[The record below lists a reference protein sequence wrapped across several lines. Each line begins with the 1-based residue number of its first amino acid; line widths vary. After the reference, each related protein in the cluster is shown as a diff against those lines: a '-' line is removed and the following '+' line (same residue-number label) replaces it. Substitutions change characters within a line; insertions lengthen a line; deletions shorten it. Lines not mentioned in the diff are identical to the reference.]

1 MDNDQKLYARR
12 SARNSMKA
20 LNIMK
25 TLSKATEEDLK
36 GTSPLSVTYVS
47 NKDAK
52 IVKFDWASVAST
64 TDE

>member
-1 MDNDQKLYARR
+1 
-12 SARNSMKA
+12 MKA
-20 LNIMK
+20 LSIMK

-36 GTSPLSVTYVS
+36 GSSPLSVTYVA
-47 NKDAK
+47 NKEAK

>member
-1 MDNDQKLYARR
+1 MDNDKTLYVRWTARKR
-12 SARNSMKA
+12 MNA

-36 GTSPLSVTYVS
+36 GTSPLSVTYIG
-47 NKDAK
+47 NKEAK
-52 IVKFDWASVAST
+52 IVKFDWTSVAST